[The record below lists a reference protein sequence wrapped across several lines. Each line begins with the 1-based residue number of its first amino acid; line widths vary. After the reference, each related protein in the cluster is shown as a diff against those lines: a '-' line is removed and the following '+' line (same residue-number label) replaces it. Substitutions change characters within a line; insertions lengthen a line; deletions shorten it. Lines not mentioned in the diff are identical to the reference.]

1 MPQPPENDDL
11 EFVPIPLDRETIV
24 ALARLGRMLGEHPVK
39 IAASLLRDV
48 VKDDALAHA
57 GVPESSLN

>member
-1 MPQPPENDDL
+1 MADQPDDAI

-24 ALARLGRMLGEHPVK
+24 SLARLGRMLGQHPAK
-39 IAASLLRDV
+39 IAGELLRDV

-57 GVPESSLN
+57 GVPETSLN